1 MQIQLNGRIKLIRLK
16 FKRNGVPWKIFLL
29 HFPSFV
35 KAILPLEIKL
45 ISEPITD
52 PLLKDISRYDV
63 VSRGMVWNAVSNVFA
78 WAASAAYLPACYA
91 CNYVKLLDRAWRSKL
106 SLNLV
111 DYKGADRVIV
121 IGVTERTDKRRYS
134 HFIIHI
140 YVILV
145 FICERA
151 M

>member
-63 VSRGMVWNAVSNVFA
+63 VSRGMERSFKCVCLSRVCSVST
-78 WAASAAYLPACYA
+78 SMLR
-91 CNYVKLLDRAWRSKL
+91 L
-106 SLNLV
+106 
-111 DYKGADRVIV
+111 
-121 IGVTERTDKRRYS
+121 
-134 HFIIHI
+134 
-140 YVILV
+140 
-145 FICERA
+145 
-151 M
+151 